1 MANFTNNRWFTIISL
16 LLVTANIVTLTLL
29 WTNHKSRDQENKK
42 MPPLQGEVFEFIN
55 NELKLDSSQRD
66 KYRKLREEHRVV
78 QSTIQDS
85 LRKLKDDFF
94 ALLKQPGSSDSSI
107 LLAAKR
113 VSGTV
118 QQMELLTFRHFQKV
132 RALCSVE
139 QQQKFDDIIQE
150 VLRRMAPRKNRQ
162 GPPPPHDGKE
172 KEGPGRFPP
181 PQGPENDRPE

>member
-78 QSTIQDS
+78 QSMIQDS
-85 LRKLKDDFF
+85 LRK
-94 ALLKQPGSSDSSI
+94 I
-107 LLAAKR
+107 ER
-113 VSGTV
+113 
-118 QQMELLTFRHFQKV
+118 
-132 RALCSVE
+132 
-139 QQQKFDDIIQE
+139 
-150 VLRRMAPRKNRQ
+150 
-162 GPPPPHDGKE
+162 
-172 KEGPGRFPP
+172 
-181 PQGPENDRPE
+181 